1 LIFSKDFGLC
11 EISEH
16 KEFEFKCVNVTLS
29 KTGKCLKLLQNVLL
43 RKAYFD
49 SLPITKRKYDN
60 LQCLI
65 NNEILPHCHSSF
77 YSGLKLV

>member
-1 LIFSKDFGLC
+1 MILSEDFGLC

-29 KTGKCLKLLQNVLL
+29 KTRKCLKLLQYVLL
-43 RKAYFD
+43 RKGYFD
-49 SLPITKRKYDN
+49 SLPISKRKYDD

-65 NNEILPHCHSSF
+65 RVQ
-77 YSGLKLV
+77 GL